1 MPESSIAEEISRI
14 SGCRNDILSAISSK
28 GVTVPEGSVL
38 SSCPSL
44 IASIQ
49 TGGGGGDPTA
59 SINSAFPAT
68 GHFSYECPF
77 TAVQKEIPVITTSTA
92 YTTGLYPENSGVPLF
107 AGEWRDFKS
116 ADTTLQFTGIISSD
130 RTFQFYGWSSIQG
143 LAVFTLSKTPDW
155 STPSATAY
163 IKWDISGN
171 YTYTANAAGSVG
183 RPAAELDWKSG
194 WQSYEMQDYD
204 EIYVFLWANPYGNDY
219 KINGYSG
226 DSADPL
232 YQDNPGPE
240 YWPAWTYTA
249 EGGGT
254 HPFPEYDLTTTGV
267 LSADYTGVQQW
278 EDVGAFRLLHSAY
291 GYFGTTYSSG
301 PSESYPTS
309 MVSFNISEGE
319 LKQTVSACGPTG
331 FLQEWAYNYTF
342 GTPTSGYT
350 GYTGI

>member
-49 TGGGGGDPTA
+49 TGWTPPTA
-59 SINSAFPAT
+59 SINSSFLAT

-92 YTTGLYPENSGVPLF
+92 YTTGLYPENSGVPLY
-107 AGEWRDFKS
+107 AGEWSTFKS
-116 ADTTLQFTGIISSD
+116 ADTLQFTGIISSD
-130 RTFQFYGWSSIQG
+130 RTFNLYGWSSIQG
-143 LAVFTLSKTPDW
+143 LAVFTLSKTPDL

-171 YTYTANAAGSVG
+171 YTYTANAAGSIG
-183 RPAAELDWKSG
+183 LPAAELDWKSG
-194 WQSYEMQDYD
+194 WQSYEMRDYD

-232 YQDNPGPE
+232 YHDNPGPE

-249 EGGGT
+249 EAGST

-267 LSADYTGVQQW
+267 FTADYTGVQRW
-278 EDVGAFRLLHSAY
+278 EDAGASFRLLHSAS
-291 GYFGTTYSSG
+291 GNFGTTYSSG
-301 PSESYPTS
+301 PSTSNPMWTESYQ
-309 MVSFNISEGE
+309 ISAGE
-319 LKQTVSACGPTG
+319 LERTVSACGPTG
-331 FLQEWAYNYTF
+331 YVLADAYNYTF

-350 GYTGI
+350 GYTGV

>member
-28 GVTVPEGSVL
+28 GVTVPESSVL

-59 SINSAFPAT
+59 SINSAFSAT

-92 YTTGLYPENSGVPLF
+92 YTTGLYPGNSGVPLL
-107 AGEWRDFKS
+107 ASSWGTFKS
-116 ADTTLQFTGIISSD
+116 AYDLQFTGIISSNRLFAFD
-130 RTFQFYGWSSIQG
+130 GWSSIQG

-155 STPSATAY
+155 STPSASAY
-163 IKWDISGN
+163 IRWDMSGN
-171 YTYTANAAGSVG
+171 RTYTANASG
-183 RPAAELDWKSG
+183 RCDWPATALEWKSG
-194 WQSYEMQDYD
+194 WQSYEPTDYAD
-204 EIYVFLWANPYGNDY
+204 IYVFLWADPYGHDY
-219 KINGYSG
+219 NINGYSG

-232 YQDNPGPE
+232 YWDNPGPE

-249 EGGGT
+249 EAGST
-254 HPFPEYDLTTTGV
+254 HPYPEYDLTTTGV
-267 LSADYTGVQQW
+267 LTADYTGVQKW
-278 EDVGAFRLLHSAY
+278 VGDAVLDLHHSASGNY
-291 GYFGTTYSSG
+291 GTTYSSG
-301 PSESYPTS
+301 PSTS
-309 MVSFNISEGE
+309 FSTWMGSLYISEGE
-319 LKQTVSACGPTG
+319 LKKTVSACGPTG
-331 FLQEWAYNYTF
+331 YLQEGAYNYTF